1 MTYLVWEH
9 TVTYYGKSLRGFEPS
24 SIFFTN
30 IAILDMPPHL
40 TASSWAIDIIPFF
53 SVPSVVQ
60 CACYLYIHNGVEVA
74 LLNLLPI
81 AFQGSSPGG
90 LSRSFSIIISP

>member
-1 MTYLVWEH
+1 MIYLVWEY
-9 TVTYYGKSLRGFEPS
+9 TVIYYGRSLRGFEPS

-30 IAILDMPPHL
+30 IAIIDMPQHL
-40 TASSWAIDIIPFF
+40 TASSGAIDIIPFF
-53 SVPSVVQ
+53 SVPISCVVQ

-81 AFQGSSPGG
+81 AF
-90 LSRSFSIIISP
+90 